1 MQLLAEEAGFEPAT
15 ELPLCHLSRVVPSTS
30 SATRP
35 NFTFRNGRIISHV
48 ECVMSKKA
56 HITLLNK
63 KASILNIEAF
73 KLFVIYCNYF

>member
-35 NFTFRNGRIISHV
+35 NFTLRNGRIISHV
-48 ECVMSKKA
+48 AKAQYNCVIKKA
-56 HITLLNK
+56 PFELINDFT
-63 KASILNIEAF
+63 
-73 KLFVIYCNYF
+73 Y